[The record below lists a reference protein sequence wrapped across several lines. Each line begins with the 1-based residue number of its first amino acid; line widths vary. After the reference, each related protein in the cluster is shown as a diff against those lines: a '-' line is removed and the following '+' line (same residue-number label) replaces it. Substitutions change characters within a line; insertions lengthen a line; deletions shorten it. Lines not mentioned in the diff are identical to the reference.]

1 MEWEQIRFLPMRS
14 LPERR
19 QMDPFFA
26 SSVKAG
32 KQKFV
37 TLSWSRTTLEENG
50 ITEVT
55 DLEFTLRAY
64 DEDDWSGNDLVHEE
78 IAFQPQRK
86 HVKAA
91 YWSSTIKMRTSGSAL
106 HVSDWR
112 TMRSWESSI
121 SGMRSGCPISFSI

>member
-1 MEWEQIRFLPMRS
+1 
-14 LPERR
+14 
-19 QMDPFFA
+19 MDPFFA

-64 DEDDWSGNDLVHEE
+64 YEDDWSGNDLIHEE
-78 IAFQPQRK
+78 IAFQP
-86 HVKAA
+86 
-91 YWSSTIKMRTSGSAL
+91 
-106 HVSDWR
+106 
-112 TMRSWESSI
+112 
-121 SGMRSGCPISFSI
+121 